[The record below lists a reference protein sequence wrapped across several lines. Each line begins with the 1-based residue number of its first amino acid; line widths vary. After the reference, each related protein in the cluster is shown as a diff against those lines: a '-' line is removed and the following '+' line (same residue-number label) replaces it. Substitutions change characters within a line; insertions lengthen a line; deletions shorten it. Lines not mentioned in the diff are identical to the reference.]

1 MPRKAGAEKETQ
13 SSRLP
18 TFQERL
24 RRGSSI
30 RGVKK
35 LTLEELERLAQVM
48 NERSGSCICVSE
60 EVYRELEYGL
70 RLVSGAV
77 EDMAPITRK
86 DFDTR
91 LERLQNAL
99 AIAAQVLEPARLN
112 AWVETTDSEFI
123 FFLAEVVG
131 RDGGVKEGLSLS
143 QTHLRLLEAVR
154 VHCARAGITLAEMPA
169 KTGRRSLWAVCTT
182 DGSNRRPTR
191 NPGEHGPR
199 PARRQFG
206 HAVHVLCPRGRAFPP
221 ARCMVEQLDRVCE
234 ENRARLQQLRD
245 SATKLVEI
253 LTSFVACTQASFC
266 VAPIHGNPPRKEDVQ
281 RDDQSRH
288 SPDDH

>member
-1 MPRKAGAEKETQ
+1 MARTRSMPRKAGAEKETQ

-154 VHCARAGITLAEMPA
+154 VHCARAGKTLAEMPA
-169 KTGRRSLWAVCTT
+169 KTGRRSLDFYGPFVQLMAQTAGQLGIRVSTARDRLDDNSATPFTYFVHEVERFLPRAAW
-182 DGSNRRPTR
+182 SNSLTAC
-191 NPGEHGPR
+191 
-199 PARRQFG
+199 ARRIE
-206 HAVHVLCPRGRAFPP
+206 RAF
-221 ARCMVEQLDRVCE
+221 
-234 ENRARLQQLRD
+234 
-245 SATKLVEI
+245 SSSGI
-253 LTSFVACTQASFC
+253 
-266 VAPIHGNPPRKEDVQ
+266 PRQNSSK
-281 RDDQSRH
+281 S
-288 SPDDH
+288 